1 MKAALLV
8 EPGRLEYRDIE
19 TPMPGAGEVLVRV
32 LAALT
37 CGTDIK
43 TFRRGH
49 PMIPLPAVLGHE
61 YSGVVEA
68 VGPGVRGFEP
78 GQAVM
83 GVHSGPCGECFF
95 CRRNQPQLC
104 ETIMDSKALGS
115 FAEFMLLP
123 EVVVKN
129 NMFPKPDSVS
139 FEHAALLEPLA
150 CAVHGV
156 RSAMNGVGAN
166 SAVHGVR
173 SAMNGVGANS
183 AVHGVKSAGS
193 ALENVL
199 VIGAGP
205 IGLLHLVLL
214 KRMGVCVIVSGRGK
228 TRLDTALD
236 CGADFVID
244 AANSD
249 VRREVLTLTGGR
261 GADAVIECTGRPEVW
276 EESIWLARRGGTV
289 LLFGGCPPGTRAGF
303 DAGRIHYDEITLKGV
318 FHFSPDDVREA
329 RDIIIDGSIPFGAFI
344 SGEYPLAELHV
355 ALERLL
361 RGDGVKFCVRP

>member
-1 MKAALLV
+1 MKAGVLV

-19 TPMPGAGEVLVRV
+19 TPIPGAGEVLVRV
-32 LAALT
+32 RAALT

-49 PMIPLPAVLGHE
+49 PMISLPAVLGHE

-68 VGPGVRGFEP
+68 AGPGVAEFEP

-95 CRRNQPQLC
+95 CRKNQPQLC
-104 ETIMDSKALGS
+104 ETIMNSKALGS

-123 EVVVKN
+123 KVVVKN
-129 NMFPKPDSVS
+129 NLFPKPDSVP

-156 RSAMNGVGAN
+156 RSAMNCVGEN
-166 SAVHGVR
+166 P
-173 SAMNGVGANS
+173 
-183 AVHGVKSAGS
+183 AVHGVKSIEPKVEN
-193 ALENVL
+193 ALI
-199 VIGAGP
+199 IGAGP
-205 IGLLHLVLL
+205 IGLLHIVLL
-214 KRMGVCVIVSGRGK
+214 KRMGATVMVSGRGK
-228 TRLDTALD
+228 TRLNAALECD
-236 CGADFVID
+236 ADYVID
-244 AANSD
+244 AAESD
-249 VRREVLTLTGGR
+249 VKREVLALTGGR

-289 LLFGGCPPGTRAGF
+289 VLFGGCPSGTRVGF

-318 FHFSPDDVREA
+318 FHFSPADVREA
-329 RDIIIDGSIPFGAFI
+329 RDIIIDGGIPFGAFI
-344 SGEYPLAELHV
+344 SGAYPLAELHV

-361 RGDGVKFCVRP
+361 RGDGVKFCINP

>member
-1 MKAALLV
+1 MKACVLI
-8 EPGRLEYRDIE
+8 EPGRLECRDIE
-19 TPMPGAGEVLVRV
+19 KPMPGAGEALVRV
-32 LAALT
+32 RAALT
-37 CGTDIK
+37 CGTDLK

-61 YSGVVEA
+61 YSGVIEA
-68 VGPGVRGFEP
+68 VGPGVDGFKP
-78 GQAVM
+78 GHAVM
-83 GVHSGPCGECFF
+83 GVHSGPCGQCFF
-95 CRRNQPQLC
+95 CARNQPQLC

-129 NMFPKPDSVS
+129 NLFHKPDSVS

-156 RSAMNGVGAN
+156 RSAMNGDGKIP
-166 SAVHGVR
+166 AVHGVR
-173 SAMNGVGANS
+173 SAMNGVGTTT
-183 AVHGVKSAGS
+183 AVHGVKSARS
-193 ALENVL
+193 ALEKVL

-214 KRMGVCVIVSGRGK
+214 KRMGARVIVSGRGK
-228 TRLDTALD
+228 KRLDAALE
-236 CGADFVID
+236 CGADHVID
-244 AANSD
+244 AAVSD
-249 VRREVLTLTGGR
+249 VRREALALTNER

-276 EESIWLARRGGTV
+276 EESVWLARRGGTV
-289 LLFGGCPPGTRAGF
+289 VLFGGCPAGTRVGF

-318 FHFSPDDVREA
+318 FHFSPGDVREA
-329 RDIIIDGSIPFGAFI
+329 RDIIIDGGIPFGAFI
-344 SGEYPLAELHV
+344 SGEYPLSELSI

-361 RGDGVKFCVRP
+361 RGDGVKFCIKP